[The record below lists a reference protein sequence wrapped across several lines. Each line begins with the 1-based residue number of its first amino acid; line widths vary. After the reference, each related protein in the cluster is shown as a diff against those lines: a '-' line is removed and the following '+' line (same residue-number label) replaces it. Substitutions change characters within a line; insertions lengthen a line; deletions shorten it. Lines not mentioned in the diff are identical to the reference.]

1 MPDSIT
7 LNIGDEFIVDW
18 TEPAEGTQLSTGT
31 MKVSAIQETPIRVIT
46 AEQI

>member
-7 LNIGDEFIVDW
+7 LHIGDEFSVDW
-18 TEPAEGTQLSTGT
+18 IEPGEGIEQTTGT

-46 AEQI
+46 AEQL

>member
-7 LNIGDEFIVDW
+7 LNIGDEFSVDW

-31 MKVSAIQETPIRVIT
+31 LRVLAIQETPIKVIT
-46 AEQI
+46 AQQ